1 MGYDLGYVTEKQ
13 FFSDWQGL
21 NLNFINALRKVV
33 GIKGEAVK
41 SMMRGEILQV
51 RIPYNFAYDVF
62 VNKSLPKYYALTG
75 AGQKFR
81 INDAINTT
89 SLIGLR
95 NIEFV
100 DMNRKLNLGAPSQ
113 SIPSEFCF
121 SGVDGSGDTKVD
133 LFPVPSG
140 AFTLLFDLTIPQ
152 AALTADGT
160 SVKVLDYLVT
170 QNAYARALMERGEDG
185 GTSTSDAYVLYKGM
199 LSDAIALESTRY
211 PEDNF
216 VAV

>member
-1 MGYDLGYVTEKQ
+1 MTYLELVNDVLVRLRESTVTT
-13 FFSDWQGL
+13 
-21 NLNFINALRKVV
+21 V
-33 GIKGEAVK
+33 GETTYSSLIGK
-41 SMMRGEILQV
+41 
-51 RIPYNFAYDVF
+51 F
-62 VNKSLPKYYALTG
+62 VNDAKRQIEDSYNWNCLAQTITVTTTSGTSSYALTG

-81 INDAINTT
+81 VNDALNTT

-100 DMNRKLNLGAPSQ
+100 DMNRKLNLATPSQ

-152 AALTADGT
+152 AALSADGT
-160 SVKVLDYLVT
+160 SVKVLDYLVA
-170 QNAYARALMERGEDG
+170 QSAYARALIERGEDG
-185 GTSTSDAYVLYKGM
+185 GTNSAEAYALFRGM

>member
-1 MGYDLGYVTEKQ
+1 MTYLELVNDVLTRLRETNVSTVSETSY
-13 FFSDWQGL
+13 S
-21 NLNFINALRKVV
+21 ALIGK
-33 GIKGEAVK
+33 
-41 SMMRGEILQV
+41 
-51 RIPYNFAYDVF
+51 F
-62 VNKSLPKYYALTG
+62 VNDAKRQIEDSYNWNVLSQTITVTTVSATSSYSLTG

-89 SLIGLR
+89 SVITLD
-95 NIEFV
+95 NTTTA
-100 DMNRKLNLGAPSQ
+100 DMNRKLNFGTPSQ

-121 SGVDGSGDTKVD
+121 SGVDGNGDTKID
-133 LFPVPSG
+133 LFPVPDG
-140 AFTLLFDLTIPQ
+140 VYTLKFDLTIPQ
-152 AALTADGT
+152 ANLSSDGT

-170 QNAYARALMERGEDG
+170 QSAYARSLIERGEDG
-185 GTSTSDAYVLYKGM
+185 GTASNEAYALFRGM

>member
-1 MGYDLGYVTEKQ
+1 MTYLELVNDVLVRLRESTVSTVGETTY
-13 FFSDWQGL
+13 S
-21 NLNFINALRKVV
+21 ALIGK
-33 GIKGEAVK
+33 
-41 SMMRGEILQV
+41 
-51 RIPYNFAYDVF
+51 F
-62 VNKSLPKYYALTG
+62 VNDAKRQIEDSYNWNCLAQTITVTTTSGTSSYALTG

-81 INDAINTT
+81 VNDALNTT

-133 LFPVPSG
+133 LFPVPDG
-140 AFTLLFDLTIPQ
+140 VYTLKFDLTIPQ
-152 AALTADGT
+152 ANLSADGT

-185 GTSTSDAYVLYKGM
+185 GTTTSDAYVLYKGM

>member
-1 MGYDLGYVTEKQ
+1 MTYLELVNDVLVRLRESTVTT
-13 FFSDWQGL
+13 
-21 NLNFINALRKVV
+21 V
-33 GIKGEAVK
+33 GETTYSSLIGK
-41 SMMRGEILQV
+41 
-51 RIPYNFAYDVF
+51 F
-62 VNKSLPKYYALTG
+62 VNDAKRQIEDSYNWNCLAQTITVTTTSGTSSYALTG

-81 INDAINTT
+81 VNDALNTT

-121 SGVDGSGDTKVD
+121 SGVDASGDTKVD

-152 AALTADGT
+152 AALSADGT

-170 QNAYARALMERGEDG
+170 QSAYARALIERGEDG
-185 GTSTSDAYVLYKGM
+185 GTNSNEAYALFRGM